1 VVSSKPARVSFL
13 INITVSAAKYRISYL
28 KKDTEKFL
36 RDGIPQEEVLELREL
51 ATSIKNCNRSYS
63 TGVLSPDKVIKL
75 NKILTIK

>member
-51 ATSIKNCNRSYS
+51 AT
-63 TGVLSPDKVIKL
+63 
-75 NKILTIK
+75 